1 MSSLNSDTNS
11 TTNSTSEKKG
21 ISVFTLAMINVAA
34 IVSLRGLAGEAEY
47 GLSSIFYYL
56 FAAFFFLIP
65 VALVS
70 AEMATSWTE
79 KGGVFR
85 WVGEAFGG
93 AWGFV
98 AIFLQW
104 IQNTIWFPTVL
115 TFAAVSLAFIG
126 TDMAFDTTLAADK
139 NYTLAIVLGVYW
151 LATFLNFRGAKFS
164 GAISKW
170 GVIIGTLIPGILLIT
185 LGIAYVATGNPVY
198 LDWNSSQLIPQINS
212 FNSLALA
219 VSIFLF
225 YAGMEMSSVHVK
237 DVDNPQK
244 NYPRAIFLSSLI
256 TVLLFVFGTLAI
268 AIVIPQNQISLT
280 QSLLIAYDNLF
291 KAFGV
296 EWLGS
301 VVAACLAFGVFG
313 QVSTW
318 IAGPSKGIL
327 TVGKA
332 GYLPVWLQKTNA
344 ENVQVNILLLQA
356 IIVTCLAIMFVLLPT
371 VQAAYQILSALT
383 ITLYLIM
390 YMLMFAAFIKL
401 RFSQS
406 YVKRYFRV
414 PFGNIGMW
422 FFGGLGFCSSAVAF
436 FFGFFPP
443 SQIAVGSP
451 MVWVALLVIGNGLG
465 IVIPLTIYTLR
476 KPEWIVDPEGF
487 APFSREVKFS
497 NHADDTGN
505 LKNLSGITS

>member
-1 MSSLNSDTNS
+1 MT
-11 TTNSTSEKKG
+11 EKKDIQKG
-21 ISVFTLAMINVAA
+21 KKPMISVFTLAMINVAA
-34 IVSLRGLAGEAEY
+34 IVSLRGLAGESVY

-56 FAAFFFLIP
+56 FAAVFFLIP
-65 VALVS
+65 VALVA
-70 AEMATSWTE
+70 AEMGTSWTE

-85 WVGEAFGG
+85 WVGEAFGA

-104 IQNTIWFPTVL
+104 IQNTIWYPTVL

-126 TDMAFDTTLAADK
+126 TDMAFDTRLAANP
-139 NYTLAIVLGVYW
+139 NYTLAVVLGVYW
-151 LATFLNFRGAKFS
+151 LATFLNFRGSVFS
-164 GAISKW
+164 GAISKY
-170 GVIIGTLIPGILLIT
+170 GVMIGTLIPGAALIIL
-185 LGIAYVATGNPVY
+185 GAAYVFTGQPIY
-198 LDWNSSQLIPQINS
+198 LDTHASTIIPSINS
-212 FNSLALA
+212 LNSLALA

-225 YAGMEMSSVHVK
+225 YAGMEMSSVHVTEIE
-237 DVDNPQK
+237 NPQK
-244 NYPRAIFLSSLI
+244 NYPKAIMLASVI
-256 TVLLFVFGTLAI
+256 TVLLFIFGTLAI
-268 AIVIPQNQISLT
+268 SLVIPADQVSLT

-301 VVAACLAFGVFG
+301 VVAACLLFGVFG

-332 GYLPVWLQKTNA
+332 GYLPLWLQKTNA
-344 ENVQVNILLLQA
+344 EGVQVNILLVQGA
-356 IIVTCLAIMFVLLPT
+356 IVTALAVMFVLLPS

-401 RFSQS
+401 RFSQPQ
-406 YVKRYFRV
+406 VVRYFKV
-414 PFGNIGMW
+414 PFGTVGMW
-422 FFGGLGFCSSAVAF
+422 LFGGLGFLASLTAF

-443 SQIAVGSP
+443 SQISVGSP
-451 MVWVALLVIGNGLG
+451 MIWVTLLVIGNAFG
-465 IVIPLTIYTLR
+465 VAIPLTIYSLR
-476 KPEWIVDPEGF
+476 KPEWKVDPEGF
-487 APFSREVKFS
+487 APFTKEVARQETK
-497 NHADDTGN
+497 ADVEDMAIIDANTA
-505 LKNLSGITS
+505 LA

>member
-1 MSSLNSDTNS
+1 MADSKS
-11 TTNSTSEKKG
+11 TPKKG
-21 ISVFTLAMINVAA
+21 TISVFTLAMINVAA
-34 IVSLRGLAGEAEY
+34 IVSLRGLAAEAEY

-56 FAAFFFLIP
+56 FAALFFLIP
-65 VALVS
+65 VALVA

-126 TDMAFDTTLAADK
+126 TDLAFDTRLAA
-139 NYTLAIVLGVYW
+139 NVEYTLAIVLGVYW
-151 LATFLNFRGAKFS
+151 LATLLNFRGAKFS

-170 GVIIGTLIPGILLIT
+170 GVIIGTLIPGVLLIS
-185 LGIAYVATGNPVY
+185 LGIAYMFTGQPIY
-198 LDWNSSQLIPQINS
+198 LDFTASKLIPEINS

-219 VSIFLF
+219 VSVFLF
-225 YAGMEMSSVHVK
+225 YAGMEMSAVHVK
-237 DVDNPQK
+237 DVGNPQK
-244 NYPRAIFLSSLI
+244 DYPRAIFLSSII

-268 AIVIPQNQISLT
+268 AIVIPQGQINLT

-291 KAFGV
+291 KAFNV

-301 VVAACLAFGVFG
+301 VIAAFLAFGVFG

-327 TVGKA
+327 SVGKA
-332 GYLPVWLQKTNA
+332 GYLPLWFQKTNR
-344 ENVQVNILLLQA
+344 EGVQVNILIVQA
-356 IIVTCLAIMFVLLPT
+356 LIVTALSIMFVLLPS

-390 YMLMFAAFIKL
+390 YMLMFAAFIRL
-401 RFSQS
+401 RYTQPH
-406 YVKRYFRV
+406 VVRHFRV
-414 PFGNIGMW
+414 PLASFGMW
-422 FFGGLGFCSSAVAF
+422 LFGGVGFCASALAF

-451 MVWVALLVIGNGLG
+451 MVWVSLLVIGNGLG
-465 IVIPLTIYTLR
+465 IAIPLTIHTLR
-476 KPEWIVDPEGF
+476 KPEWRVDAKDF
-487 APFSREVKFS
+487 APFSYEEKEKSSTKASAIPAFS
-497 NHADDTGN
+497 
-505 LKNLSGITS
+505 

>member
-1 MSSLNSDTNS
+1 MSDSNSK
-11 TTNSTSEKKG
+11 EKSGK

-34 IVSLRGLAGEAEY
+34 IVSLRGLPAEAEY
-47 GLSSIFYYL
+47 GLSSMFYYL
-56 FAAFFFLIP
+56 FAAICFLIP
-65 VALVS
+65 VAFVA

-115 TFAAVSLAFIG
+115 TFAAVSVAFIG
-126 TDMAFDTTLAADK
+126 TDITADAKLAADSD
-139 NYTLAIVLGVYW
+139 YTLGIVLGVYW
-151 LATFLNFRGAKFS
+151 LATLLNFKGAKLS

-170 GVIIGTLIPGILLIT
+170 GVIIGTLIPGSLLILLG
-185 LGIAYVATGNPVY
+185 LAYYFTGKPLY
-198 LDWNSSQLIPQINS
+198 LDITANSLIPDIAN
-212 FNSLALA
+212 FNNLSLA

-237 DVDNPQK
+237 DVANPQK
-244 NYPRAIFLSSLI
+244 DYPKAILLSSVL
-256 TVLLFVFGTLAI
+256 TVVLFIFGTLSI
-268 AIVIPQNQISLT
+268 ALVIPQKDINLT
-280 QSLLIAYDNLF
+280 QSLLIAYSNLF
-291 KAFGV
+291 KAFGI
-296 EWLGS
+296 EWLS
-301 VVAACLAFGVFG
+301 PIVAICLAFGVFG

-332 GYLPVWLQKTNA
+332 GYLPIWLQKTNKA
-344 ENVQVNILLLQA
+344 DVQVNILIVQGL
-356 IIVTCLAIMFVLLPT
+356 IVTFLAIMFVLLPS

-390 YMLMFAAFIKL
+390 YILMFAAFIKL
-401 RFSQS
+401 RISQPD
-406 YVKRYFRV
+406 VIRFFKV
-414 PFGNIGMW
+414 PFGVFGMW
-422 FFGGLGFCSSAVAF
+422 LFGGLGLSASILAF

-443 SQIAVGSP
+443 SQISVGSP
-451 MVWVALLVIGNGLG
+451 TIWITLLIIGNLCGV
-465 IVIPLTIYTLR
+465 IIPLTIYKLR
-476 KPEWIVDPEGF
+476 KPEWKADADDF
-487 APFSREVKFS
+487 APFSHEI
-497 NHADDTGN
+497 N
-505 LKNLSGITS
+505 LNK